1 MAPTDTSRL
10 AALGRTVTFV
20 DGSTAQLRY
29 SMRALI
35 LLESRFGSMAGLQDA
50 LGDIEQMDRPMLAP
64 LLDIIGAGLC
74 DAGFVPHV
82 RERVVTVRTTTPDG
96 RTVARDEREVT
107 SVTYVRQS
115 DRVELG
121 TLLDPASVEA
131 LSELMG
137 AALAEA
143 MPAGEAPAPTLGA
156 APVMPE
162 SFRGPTSTTSPLS
175 PSVAMTLASGL

>member
-1 MAPTDTSRL
+1 MAPTDTSKL

-35 LLESRFGSMAGLQDA
+35 LLESRFGSMAGLQSA
-50 LGDIEQMDRPMLAP
+50 LGDIEQMDGPMLGP

-82 RERVVTVRTTTPDG
+82 RERVVSVRTTTPDG
-96 RTVARDEREVT
+96 KTVTRDEREVT

-137 AALAEA
+137 EALAEA
-143 MPAGEAPAPTLGA
+143 MPAGEAQAPTLGA
-156 APVMPE
+156 APTVPE

-175 PSVAMTLASGL
+175 PSVAAMLASGL